1 MIENPILPGF
11 HPDPCIVRRGDD
23 YYIATSTFEWF
34 PGIAIYHSRDLVD
47 WKICT
52 HVLTDEKTLDLR
64 MLPSAKGIWAPC
76 LTWCEREKMFYVL
89 YTRMISHNAR
99 FFDQDNF
106 LVTSPSIDGPWSE
119 PVYLNSIGF
128 DPSILH
134 DDDGKKYIVSLEWE
148 FRDGYEKPGVIAIQE
163 YDPVAK
169 CAVGYAKRVWRGGTD
184 RGCIEGPHLYKR
196 NGKYYLMCA
205 EGGTG
210 YGHCVTMARADSPWG
225 PYESDPSNPILTAA
239 DDFYGRDSDW
249 FLKTQAFNPTSYLQ
263 KVGHGSIV
271 ETQNGKWYLA
281 HLCARPFAP
290 ELRCTLGRETGIQ
303 EMRWTDDGWLRLA
316 SGGNRAARF
325 VPEPGLSASMDV
337 VSADANGAAASVAA
351 GLPSLGRDYPD
362 REDFDGDWNLHLV
375 SPRTDRKNWASTTER
390 PGFLRI
396 RGQQSLCSL
405 DRVSL
410 IARRLTSLDAS
421 VSTAVEFE
429 PETWQQ
435 SAGLVLYYDNMN
447 WLYLRAYRSDTLGS
461 KAIALMRVE
470 NGEKRELLETRVAVP
485 ADLPVFMRCA
495 VSGRV
500 TRFWYSLENPEDA
513 AASWKAI
520 GPEWDTSL
528 FSDEYCKFGEFTGTF
543 VGICCV
549 DANRRTAHADFDWFE
564 YRDVRPN

>member
-1 MIENPILPGF
+1 MIENPILSGF

-34 PGIAIYHSRDLVD
+34 PGIAIYHSRNLVD
-47 WKICT
+47 WNICT
-52 HVLTDEKTLDLR
+52 HVLTDEITLDLR

-76 LTWCEREKMFYVL
+76 LTWCESEKLFYVL

-106 LVTSPSIDGPWSE
+106 LVTAPDICGPWSE

-134 DDDGKKYIVSLEWE
+134 DDDGRKYVVSLEWE

-163 YDPVAK
+163 YDPATK
-169 CAVGYAKRVWRGGTD
+169 CVVGYAKRIWRGGTD

-196 NGKYYLMCA
+196 DGTYYLMCA

-225 PYESDPSNPILTAA
+225 PYEGDPRNPILTAA

-249 FLKTQAFNPTSYLQ
+249 FLKTQAFNPASYLQ

-281 HLCARPFAP
+281 HLCARPFVP

-325 VPEPGLSASMDV
+325 VPEPGLSDAGAEHAEIAASKARAG
-337 VSADANGAAASVAA
+337 SKAGAAGS
-351 GLPSLGRDYPD
+351 Y

-375 SPRTDRKNWASTTER
+375 SPRTDWKKWSSTVER

-410 IARRLTSLDAS
+410 VARRLTSLDAD
-421 VSTAVEFE
+421 VAAALEFE
-429 PETWQQ
+429 PEVWQQ
-435 SAGLVLYYDNMN
+435 SAGLVVYYDNMN
-447 WLYLRAYRSDTLGS
+447 WVFLRAYRSETLGS
-461 KAIALMRVE
+461 KALALMRVE
-470 NGEKRELLETRVAVP
+470 NGEKRELPETRVALPSGVP
-485 ADLPVFMRCA
+485 VYLRCTIRN
-495 VSGRV
+495 RV
-500 TRFWYSLENPEDA
+500 TSFWYALENPGANIDGGA
-513 AASWKAI
+513 WKNI
-520 GPEWDTSL
+520 GPEWDTSQ

-564 YRDVRPN
+564 YRDLKF